1 MERKNTGILVII
13 IGLLVIMLPL
23 TFLSVYF
30 KFTTPVK
37 EKEEPITNDVPQKET
52 NDTSK
57 YRDGKLYFY
66 NKDKQ
71 LLGEYVCQKDPCSYA
86 ISENDD
92 KLYALDYLETEQTDI
107 NVLLDKYA
115 FIYDNEQTLLWD
127 IEKNEVVNT
136 YKSVKNYNNMIS
148 PEIVLVKNTEDKWG
162 IIKLGEQVETISD
175 FTYDFIGLIDN
186 LDENNLLKTN
196 NYIVKN
202 GNLWGIIDG
211 EGDLISNYLAGEI
224 TSYNDILISLK
235 NENIYYLYD
244 YNGKRVVDENGFNY
258 LSFTDKYINIV
269 DKNNNLYIYDYINDK
284 KISPNIKL
292 DNNDYKKAFKSQ
304 LNYGTNKI
312 DLTIGDKTYNY
323 DL

>member
-13 IGLLVIMLPL
+13 IGLLVIVLPL

-30 KFTTPVK
+30 KFTTPIK
-37 EKEEPITNDVPQKET
+37 KEEPITNDVPQKET

-66 NKDKQ
+66 NKDKE

-86 ISENDD
+86 TSENDD

-127 IEKNEVVNT
+127 IEKNEVVST

-292 DNNDYKKAFKSQ
+292 DNNDYKTAFKSQ
-304 LNYGTNKI
+304 LNSETNKI